1 MARIKGPKK
10 TNRYPDEF
18 KVKAVAGIL
27 GHIEGNR
34 QKLGLYD
41 AADSAFVSWFRIGI
55 SGMFTG

>member
-18 KVKAVAGIL
+18 EVKAVVGIL

-34 QKLGLYD
+34 QKLGLRD
-41 AADSAFVSWFRIGI
+41 QKLSDNCF
-55 SGMFTG
+55 

>member
-18 KVKAVAGIL
+18 KVKAVEDIL

-34 QKLGLYD
+34 QKLSLRD
-41 AADSAFVSWFRIGI
+41 QKLSNNCL
-55 SGMFTG
+55 